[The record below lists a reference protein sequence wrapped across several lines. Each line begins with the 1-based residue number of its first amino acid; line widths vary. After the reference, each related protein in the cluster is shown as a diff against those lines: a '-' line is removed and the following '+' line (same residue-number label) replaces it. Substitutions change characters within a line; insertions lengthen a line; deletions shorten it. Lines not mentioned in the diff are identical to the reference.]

1 MIGIIDA
8 VFTFTLF
15 AIDFVVVDVVDNLP
29 FKFTN
34 DLTVKSITAV
44 KAERAF
50 DPWMSCI
57 AKSMATSMNMS
68 STFRSINDVGLIDEV
83 CVTQV
88 LEETIPDKAAHIR
101 GEANGWMDG
110 NESVHT
116 CDAPHPHW
124 DVDSRTASFIYEVKV
139 THSYVWEECC
149 ILSLCAGCLITEV
162 ANDVVRD
169 GNW

>member
-1 MIGIIDA
+1 MVGIIDA
-8 VFTFTLF
+8 VFTFSLF
-15 AIDFVVVDVVDNLP
+15 AVDFVVVDVVDNLP
-29 FKFTN
+29 FKLTN
-34 DLTVKSITAV
+34 DLTVKPITAV

-50 DPWMSCI
+50 DPWMSCV

-68 STFRSINDVGLIDEV
+68 STFRSINDVGVSDEISI
-83 CVTQV
+83 TQV
-88 LEETIPDKAAHIR
+88 LEETIPYEATHIR
-101 GEANGWMDG
+101 GEANGGVYG

-116 CDAPHPHW
+116 GDAPHPHW
-124 DVDSRTASFIYEVKV
+124 DVDSRTASFINEVKV

-162 ANDVVRD
+162 TKDVVRN